1 MDVECL
7 IIGGGPAGLTAG
19 TYLGRFRRRTLL
31 IDAGQSRAAW
41 IPITHNLPGFTEG
54 ISGPDLLNRM
64 HAQSDLYGAKRL
76 TGTVERLTRS
86 KTGTFLA
93 TVGRTEIKAQRVLL
107 ATGGLDVEPE
117 ISGIRAAVRDGLIR
131 YCPICDAF
139 EAAGRKVALVAYGK
153 CRVREALLLRGYTA
167 NLTVLTLGRE
177 MHITRTESQLLADA
191 GVRIVTDPIS
201 RFSRH
206 GDDVAAWP
214 TDTEAPVLFDV
225 LYSALGTRIRSQL
238 AIDLGASCDE
248 DGALAVDRHQR
259 TTVPGLFAAGDV
271 VQGLS
276 QVSIASAHAAIAA
289 TTMNAEL
296 PPLLFPGGTQAPLTI

>member
-19 TYLGRFRRRTLL
+19 TYLGRFRRSTLL

-64 HAQSDLYGAKRL
+64 RAQSDLYGATRL
-76 TGTVERLTRS
+76 TGMVERLTRS
-86 KTGTFLA
+86 ETDTFRA
-93 TVGRTEIKAQRVLL
+93 TVGQAEITAQRVLL

-117 ISGIRAAVRDGLIR
+117 ISGIRGAVRDGLIR
-131 YCPICDAF
+131 YCPVCDAF
-139 EAAGRKVALVAYGK
+139 EAAGKKVALVAYGK
-153 CRVREALLLRGYTA
+153 CRVREALLLRGYTD

-177 MHITRTESQLLADA
+177 MHISGNERQMLADA
-191 GVRIVTDPIS
+191 GVQIVSGPIS

-206 GDDVAAWP
+206 GNDVAAWP
-214 TDTEAPVLFDV
+214 MDTDEPLLFDV
-225 LYSALGTRIRSQL
+225 LYSALGTQIRSQL

-248 DGALAVDRHQR
+248 DGALVVDRHQR

-289 TTMNAEL
+289 TTINAEL
-296 PPLLFPGGTQAPLTI
+296 SPLMFPAGSTSTG